1 MFAGLEQLEPWLA
14 VLIGVLWVM
23 AEMHCTYMYDGK
35 DGFWI
40 GAFAT
45 LLVLLYAQFDKAHP
59 LVHTIPVLS
68 LLWDT
73 CMIKEAMLVNKVYES
88 NWLML
93 LNAFWVLLALGVV
106 CLLQLLRG
114 WPVLD
119 LVISGALLPV
129 LLMARKASMYCFV
142 EFCHADLLVD
152 ALKVL
157 FRLEGP

>member
-59 LVHTIPVLS
+59 LVHTIPSTKFAVGHMHDQRGHACQQG
-68 LLWDT
+68 LWRA
-73 CMIKEAMLVNKVYES
+73 I
-88 NWLML
+88 
-93 LNAFWVLLALGVV
+93 G
-106 CLLQLLRG
+106 
-114 WPVLD
+114 
-119 LVISGALLPV
+119 
-129 LLMARKASMYCFV
+129 
-142 EFCHADLLVD
+142 
-152 ALKVL
+152 
-157 FRLEGP
+157 